1 MDYFYKEKFQEV
13 MILRSVPK
21 ITRKGEEKLFIEIVK
36 FVLYAGLVVLIAKY
50 ILVKTLR
57 RLAENLNLKPKTVGD
72 MAGYATSIPELLTI
86 SVSSMNGLISTSI
99 FNVISSNVINLIQY
113 VISIVMNKNRRAFSN
128 PAIRIDLF
136 LVFLT
141 IAIPIVLI
149 FNKIE
154 ISLWIVP
161 AFLILYALFQVI
173 NQNVHKVYLEE
184 LDQKLA
190 KKIEEEGKKEEGNT
204 RKTVLYML
212 ILLGTGVLLYGIGEL
227 LGETLEN
234 LCNRFEISQ
243 VVIGILLGFI
253 TSIPELITFFEA
265 QKHHK
270 EKGQDNM
277 LGVVEATNNL
287 LTSNVLNLFMIQ
299 SIGILMNV
307 LFL

>member
-190 KKIEEEGKKEEGNT
+190 KQIEEEGKKEEGNT

-265 QKHHK
+265 QSIIKTK
-270 EKGQDNM
+270 TK
-277 LGVVEATNNL
+277 
-287 LTSNVLNLFMIQ
+287 MIY
-299 SIGILMNV
+299 
-307 LFL
+307 